1 MNDFKEGEVTMYLG
15 AHVYFTE
22 GICKCICILSYYH
35 KLLLLLLLVLLL
47 LLLLL

>member
-22 GICKCICILSYYH
+22 GICKCILSYYH